1 MLIPLCSCRC
11 SLLLL
16 LLSCS
21 GGKQHCF
28 VPPAN
33 AISGSCTLM
42 VSVMGW
48 VNGMGRVPHNVVLRC
63 LDGKRKSRFAC
74 WAFPQSCLKS
84 DSFLIQKHLDLLGS
98 FEYKG
103 WLVWQMY
110 GLRGGEVAAPS
121 APTCWGPSAPSKL
134 CAL

>member
-48 VNGMGRVPHNVVLRC
+48 VNGMGRECPITWFCAALMGRGRAGLLVGL
-63 LDGKRKSRFAC
+63 
-74 WAFPQSCLKS
+74 FPRA
-84 DSFLIQKHLDLLGS
+84 
-98 FEYKG
+98 
-103 WLVWQMY
+103 V
-110 GLRGGEVAAPS
+110 
-121 APTCWGPSAPSKL
+121 
-134 CAL
+134 